1 MANITSAIR
10 DTISISLFNR
20 GLAGKIFEDVKQSG
34 AKVVMKNN
42 SAECVLMS
50 PDEYVKLMDE
60 VNDARLLSI
69 ANERMQNFNPAN
81 LISSEDLYKELGIT
95 DIDNIVYSGT
105 NVVTGRAKAIV
116 VGIGLN
122 TEIGKIANSIN
133 EAKEEKYVEVNKL
146 WHLAFDFANENYP
159 DWKDVTAYWD
169 ITNDKEK
176 NKVK

>member
-42 SAECVLMS
+42 SAECVLLS

-69 ANERMQNFNPAN
+69 ANERMQNFNSSN

-95 DIDNIVYSGT
+95 EEDLDT
-105 NVVTGRAKAIV
+105 
-116 VGIGLN
+116 IG
-122 TEIGKIANSIN
+122 E
-133 EAKEEKYVEVNKL
+133 VE
-146 WHLAFDFANENYP
+146 FE
-159 DWKDVTAYWD
+159 
-169 ITNDKEK
+169 
-176 NKVK
+176 